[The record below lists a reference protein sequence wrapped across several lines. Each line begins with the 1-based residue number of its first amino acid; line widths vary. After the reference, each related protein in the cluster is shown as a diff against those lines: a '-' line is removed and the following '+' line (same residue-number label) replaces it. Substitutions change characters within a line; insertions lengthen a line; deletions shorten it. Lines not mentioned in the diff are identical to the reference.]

1 MLNRVLISLG
11 ITSLVSVLF
20 GLIFATHFWYVFA
33 LAFIL
38 QVLFFYFLNTAYE
51 NSLIE
56 KAQLLRIQ
64 QIREENKQIATIQCP
79 CGQKNMQE
87 VEMRFDQDVVYSCNT
102 CGKNVKAVV
111 DVKTVLI
118 TEPIYFND
126 RA

>member
-38 QVLFFYFLNTAYE
+38 QVLFFYFLNTVYE